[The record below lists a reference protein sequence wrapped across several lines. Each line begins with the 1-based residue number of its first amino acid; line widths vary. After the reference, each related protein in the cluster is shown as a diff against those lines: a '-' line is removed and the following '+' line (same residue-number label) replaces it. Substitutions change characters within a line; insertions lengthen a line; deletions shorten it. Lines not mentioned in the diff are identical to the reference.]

1 MRRFIINIVLII
13 MAFAIQ
19 NCIFP
24 FIPFLN
30 VAPNLVLIILFSIG
44 FIYGKK
50 EGMLYGIIIGLLM
63 DLFYTGVFGFLHSY
77 IYGWVT

>member
-30 VAPNLVLIILFSIG
+30 VAPKLVLIIHFSIG
-44 FIYGKK
+44 FIY
-50 EGMLYGIIIGLLM
+50 
-63 DLFYTGVFGFLHSY
+63 
-77 IYGWVT
+77 